1 MGAQP
6 DDGSWE
12 MFVEENI
19 SQWGD
24 LCGILG
30 SYGISLIYMWH
41 FVEGLMLKKIFA
53 PEYFLFGVLRH
64 LMNHSCVFLAHCAAE
79 ELVGKLAAQRQLSAW
94 VRECYICC

>member
-6 DDGSWE
+6 DDGPWE

-24 LCGILG
+24 LWDRNLHRGLVWK
-30 SYGISLIYMWH
+30 ISDMWH

-53 PEYFLFGVLRH
+53 PE
-64 LMNHSCVFLAHCAAE
+64 CVFLAHCAAE
-79 ELVGKLAAQRQLSAW
+79 ELVVGKLAAQRQLSAW

>member
-53 PEYFLFGVLRH
+53 PE
-64 LMNHSCVFLAHCAAE
+64 CVFLAHCAAE